1 MTRPTFRAFALRPP
15 TPIPF
20 HLIHPVRPKILHN
33 GLATARWLGLAALA
47 SSQWSCREFLFHTG
61 SRVTKLSGLSFMF
74 AMGILGLGVLLM
86 MAVVAAIAIVVVG
99 LFLLLLAILPGL
111 AFIRHRE
118 KKPKP

>member
-1 MTRPTFRAFALRPP
+1 
-15 TPIPF
+15 
-20 HLIHPVRPKILHN
+20 
-33 GLATARWLGLAALA
+33 
-47 SSQWSCREFLFHTG
+47 
-61 SRVTKLSGLSFMF
+61 MF